1 MMTVIQARR
10 RMNMISSPSDIFLW
24 IKEPRWYGFE
34 NTIRFLF
41 SYVLFLCA
49 GMFLFV
55 RAPCGCLSN
64 CIAYSFATAFFFP
77 YNR

>member
-1 MMTVIQARR
+1 MTVIQARR

-55 RAPCGCLSN
+55 RAP
-64 CIAYSFATAFFFP
+64 
-77 YNR
+77 